1 MSQPTIEIAYSPATD
16 AIKNSPHDRELV
28 NAAFSILKAQQG
40 CINVH
45 WGLQHEDKETVY
57 ALIAWETLED
67 HKRLMENK
75 TEYPVLNR
83 ATGSFFAG
91 KVQMIHVKTQKE
103 PYKAFGAP
111 TLEIATFTLKDG
123 ESMSAL
129 ESLIRELVDAVSGG
143 AGVVDATWGPVEE
156 KPNALVLFIGWTSV
170 EAHWDLVKTDA
181 KLIDIIGRGRAM
193 ATIDLIHVPLALF

>member
-1 MSQPTIEIAYSPATD
+1 
-16 AIKNSPHDRELV
+16 
-28 NAAFSILKAQQG
+28 
-40 CINVH
+40 
-45 WGLQHEDKETVY
+45 
-57 ALIAWETLED
+57 
-67 HKRLMENK
+67 MENK

-91 KVQMIHVKTQKE
+91 KVQMIHVKTQNE

-170 EAHWDLVKTDA
+170 EVTDLFPSVQCEMLTPTVWLGALGSGED
-181 KLIDIIGRGRAM
+181 GREVDRYYWKGQGNGY
-193 ATIDLIHVPLALF
+193 D